1 MTPAVLA
8 QSLGFAAFLGVLL
21 FLPAGR
27 IDWPQGWAFIVIFSA
42 CSLATGYWLAA
53 TNPALLAERRRSP
66 TSGGQTPRDRAIMLA
81 LLVTVFVWTVF
92 MPLDSQRFHWSPPI
106 PVWLQAIGGGLIVL
120 AFWAWSRVLKANSF
134 AATTIRVQEER
145 EQTVISTGPYA
156 VVRHPMYADALLL
169 FVGAPLLLGSLWG
182 LLILVAILPILAA
195 RALGEEAV
203 LFEGLTGYR
212 DYAAKVRFRLI
223 PGVW

>member
-8 QSLGFAAFLGVLL
+8 QSFGFAVFLGVLL

-27 IDWPQGWAFIVIFSA
+27 IDWWQGWAFIVIFSA

-53 TNPALLAERRRSP
+53 TNPGLPAEHRRSP
-66 TSGGQTPRDRAIMLA
+66 TSRGQTPRDRAIVLA
-81 LLVTVFVWTVF
+81 LLISVFAWTVF

-106 PVWLQAIGGGLIVL
+106 PVWLQVVGGALIVL
-120 AFWAWSRVLKANSF
+120 AFWAWSRVLRANSF
-134 AATTIRVQEER
+134 AVTTIRVQEER
-145 EQTVISTGPYA
+145 AQTVISTGPYA

-169 FVGAPLLLGSLWG
+169 FIGAPLLLGSLWG
-182 LLILVAILPILAA
+182 LLGLVVIIPILAA
-195 RALGEEAV
+195 RTLGEEAL
-203 LFEGLTGYR
+203 LFEGLPGYR
-212 DYAAKVRFRLI
+212 DYAARVRFRLI

>member
-1 MTPAVLA
+1 MA
-8 QSLGFAAFLGVLL
+8 QSLAFAVFLGVLL
-21 FLPAGR
+21 FVPGGR
-27 IDWPQGWAFIVIFSA
+27 IDWWEGWLFIIIFSA

-53 TNPALLAERRRSP
+53 TNPELLAERRRSP
-66 TSGGQTPRDRAIMLA
+66 TSQGQTPRDRAIAVA
-81 LLVTVFVWTVF
+81 LLFVVFAWTVF
-92 MPLDSQRFHWSPPI
+92 MSLDSQRFHWSPPVPI
-106 PVWLQAIGGGLIVL
+106 WLQLIGGVLIVL

-134 AATTIRVQEER
+134 AATTIRVQGER
-145 EQTVISTGPYA
+145 AQTVISTGPYA
-156 VVRHPMYADALLL
+156 IVRHPMYADALLL

-182 LLILVAILPILAA
+182 LLILVVILPILAA

-203 LFEGLTGYR
+203 LFEGLPGYR